1 MESIVRD
8 TLLHYFETQDLLTS
22 CQHGFRKGKS
32 CLTNLLE
39 TLESW
44 TRLLDEGYRIDV
56 ICLDYKK
63 AFDTVSHR
71 KLIAKLKYYGVTG
84 ANVKLDCGVPE
95 RQNYE
100 SRSSREFFRV
110 GRSLEWCPSGISFRT
125 VAIPHIG
132 TSAFYSRQYF
142 IQY

>member
-8 TLLHYFETQDLLTS
+8 TLLHYFEKQDLLTS

-44 TRLLDEGYRIDV
+44 TRLLDEGYGIDV
-56 ICLDYKK
+56 IYLDYKK
-63 AFDTVSHR
+63 AFDTMSHR

-84 ANVKLDCGVPE
+84 QMLNWIVEFLSDRESEFTGVF
-95 RQNYE
+95 Q
-100 SRSSREFFRV
+100 
-110 GRSLEWCPSGISFRT
+110 SGSQ
-125 VAIPHIG
+125 
-132 TSAFYSRQYF
+132 S
-142 IQY
+142 